1 MSNLKE
7 AAQQFIEAH
16 KSDSLDVDHLST
28 GYGSVEGYLE
38 AEGQP
43 TGDRG
48 ERYMEISSHDSISG
62 NPIIVSWFEEAWQIA
77 FYRKAAED
85 RVSRQDHEPEI
96 IFDPDFD
103 EAIRQALEFHAEGM
117 FNLSVTRYDDGCP
130 MEIEPIEDYIDE
142 EVTAS

>member
-1 MSNLKE
+1 MNIEE
-7 AAQQFIEAH
+7 AAKQFIEAH
-16 KSDSLDVDHLST
+16 KPDSLDVNHLLI

-48 ERYMEISSHDSISG
+48 ERYMEISFHDSISG

-85 RVSRQDHEPEI
+85 RSSREDHEPEI

-103 EAIRQALEFHAEGM
+103 EAIRQALEFHTEGV
-117 FNLSVTRYDDGCP
+117 FDLSVTRFEDGVAV
-130 MEIEPIEDYIDE
+130 EIEAIEDYIE
-142 EVTAS
+142 GVTA